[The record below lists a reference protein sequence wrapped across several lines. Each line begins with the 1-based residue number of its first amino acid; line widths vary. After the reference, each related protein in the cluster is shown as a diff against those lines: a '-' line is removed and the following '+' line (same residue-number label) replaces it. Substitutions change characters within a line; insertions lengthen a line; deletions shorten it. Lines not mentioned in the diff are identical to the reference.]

1 MFSFSSRV
9 LSSWL
14 VKSVSW
20 VRRIQSV
27 SYRQTAQLEWSMMLE
42 RSLELVVSCWW
53 CWCWCDHCSS
63 SNTEVLH
70 VTEHTAFAARM
81 NERDSKRECGV
92 GLGLLRHCSCCYD
105 DTLHTLTLP
114 VHINRRQQSSAP
126 EYAENRRETVWR
138 TRSSGDENENE
149 RMRGGQGRD
158 AAAAPNGGAI
168 KCVS

>member
-1 MFSFSSRV
+1 MFSFSLVASSWSMFSFSSRV

-92 GLGLLRHCSCCYD
+92 GLGLLRLCSCCYD

-114 VHINRRQQSSAP
+114 VHINRRQRR
-126 EYAENRRETVWR
+126 RRER
-138 TRSSGDENENE
+138 FCTRIRRESE
-149 RMRGGQGRD
+149 RD
-158 AAAAPNGGAI
+158 SVAH
-168 KCVS
+168 